1 MVLRSIRS
9 IVLIC
14 MGFNLIVTILYA
26 VNVLLN
32 IISPLRVEKFQRI
45 SETGA
50 EEIIFQYITSLVN
63 NTKAFYILIA
73 K

>member
-1 MVLRSIRS
+1 
-9 IVLIC
+9 

-26 VNVLLN
+26 VNVRLI